1 METQRPI
8 IMKEVYMINKFSWLI
23 VLIIVPLALGFGC
36 GELGKVDQGR
46 VIEFDKEKQTVT
58 LIRDLKADPGK
69 PDYNTLPPHTYSLP
83 TEPMEM
89 GPEPKAAYRMKL
101 DTKKNQI
108 IIYDTVTQN
117 FLTIDYKL
125 VDQKENLDP
134 KDPLVYDKAADK
146 AKKFPVIDKEKK
158 TITVYSKRQ
167 KILTVFTP
175 PDEYFARPDKT
186 WDAGDEVRIYYKE
199 EGKARRFMNISKT
212 DIFKK

>member
-1 METQRPI
+1 
-8 IMKEVYMINKFSWLI
+8 MINKLSWLI
-23 VLIIVPLALGFGC
+23 MLIIVPLALGFGC

-46 VIEFDKEKQTVT
+46 VIEFDKEKMTAT
-58 LIRDLKADPGK
+58 LIRDVKADPAK
-69 PDYNTLPPHTYSLP
+69 PEYTLLPPFTYQLP
-83 TEPMEM
+83 TNEMEM
-89 GPEPKAAYRMKL
+89 GPEPKAGYRMKL

-134 KDPLVYDKAADK
+134 KDPLVYDKATDK
-146 AKKFPVIDKEKK
+146 AKKFPVIDRDKK
-158 TITVYSKRQ
+158 TITVYSKRL
-167 KILTVFTP
+167 KIMTTFTP
-175 PDEYFARPDKT
+175 PDEYFARSDKT

-199 EGKARRFMNISKT
+199 EGKAKRFMNLSKT